1 MTRVKTSLIIL
12 VLLLTGA
19 IFSGVW
25 VNTQCGSLISDSDTV
40 QELWNSGHNEEAVEA
55 AEKLESDWESFR
67 HSAAVLVK
75 NNKLAEVD
83 RVCTRISYFARSGSD
98 ELIPELIEL
107 RNMLEQLKDGETPKL
122 TTVL

>member
-1 MTRVKTSLIIL
+1 MTRLKISFAIL
-12 VLLLTGA
+12 ALLVVGA

-25 VNTQCGSLISDSDTV
+25 VNCQCGALISDSDRV
-40 QELWNSGHNEEAVEA
+40 QELWNGGNAEEAVEA
-55 AEKLESDWESFR
+55 AEKLESDWERFR
-67 HSAAVLVK
+67 CAAAVLVK
-75 NNKLAEVD
+75 NNRLAEVD

-98 ELIPELIEL
+98 ELVPELIEL